1 MQRRS
6 RDAEGH
12 TEGVVFDP
20 VRSVHVTTLLLI
32 RHALCDPVGTSI
44 AGRTFGIHLN
54 DAGRRQAAALAG
66 RLGRLPIAEIRSSP
80 LERAVETA
88 QPLAAALGLPVIQD
102 TGLNEVDFGEWTGR
116 TLAELDGLPEWGDF
130 NERRGSTRIPGGE
143 NMAEVV
149 GRSLA
154 TLEQVR
160 RTPELT
166 GRLVALVSHGD
177 VLRSL
182 VAHCIG
188 MNPNAIHRIEIAPAS
203 VSILLSEDGN
213 WRLLLLN
220 STGEWPDS
228 VASATR

>member
-1 MQRRS
+1 MS
-6 RDAEGH
+6 G
-12 TEGVVFDP
+12 P
-20 VRSVHVTTLLLI
+20 
-32 RHALCDPVGTSI
+32 
-44 AGRTFGIHLN
+44 
-54 DAGRRQAAALAG
+54 AA
-66 RLGRLPIAEIRSSP
+66 RSSS
-80 LERAVETA
+80 LIA
-88 QPLAAALGLPVIQD
+88 
-102 TGLNEVDFGEWTGR
+102 W
-116 TLAELDGLPEWGDF
+116 PEWRDF

-143 NMAEVV
+143 TMAEVV
-149 GRSLA
+149 SRSLA

-188 MNPNAIHRIEIAPAS
+188 MDPDALHRIEIAPAS

-220 STGEWPDS
+220 STEEWPI
-228 VASATR
+228 R